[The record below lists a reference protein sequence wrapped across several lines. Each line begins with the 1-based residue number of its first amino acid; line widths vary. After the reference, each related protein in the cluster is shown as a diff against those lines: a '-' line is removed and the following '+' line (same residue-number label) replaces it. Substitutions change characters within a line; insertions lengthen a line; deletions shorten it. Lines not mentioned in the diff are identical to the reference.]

1 MTVNKMFLHLKINY
15 CEILLR
21 ADGQGFIHFK
31 ADCFE
36 MILRADEQGIIP
48 FKADCCEMI
57 HRADIEGSPHKI
69 NNSTIVN
76 SQSNSKLHISPIYL
90 KYNFVRETI

>member
-1 MTVNKMFLHLKINY
+1 MM
-15 CEILLR
+15 LR
-21 ADGQGFIHFK
+21 TDRQKF
-31 ADCFE
+31 
-36 MILRADEQGIIP
+36 IP

-57 HRADIEGSPHKI
+57 HRADIESFPHKI

-76 SQSNSKLHISPIYL
+76 PQSNSKLHISPIYL